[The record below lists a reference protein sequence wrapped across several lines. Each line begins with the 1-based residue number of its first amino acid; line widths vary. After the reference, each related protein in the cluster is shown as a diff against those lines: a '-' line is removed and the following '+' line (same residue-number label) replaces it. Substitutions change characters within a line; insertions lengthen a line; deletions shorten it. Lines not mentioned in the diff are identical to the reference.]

1 MKISPLFIAMRLN
14 QWPKNAIVTAAFF
27 FAYWD
32 KMRTVP
38 LGMSELI
45 LVIGATIIFCLASSA
60 IYLMNDVLDI
70 EADKIHPVKKHR
82 PIVSGNL
89 SVKSAIAAS
98 LIILIVSMTSAFLLS
113 LNYAYVLSS
122 YIALQFLYSFFL
134 KKIALVDVMIIASG
148 FVLRAVAGAVVIK
161 NVTISPWLLICTFLL
176 ALFLGLCKRRN
187 EKVSTAEED
196 AGQQRVALDKY
207 DARLLDMLIAIT
219 SASTILSYIIYT
231 LWPETVHKFGTH
243 ALSLTIPFVI
253 FGIFRY
259 LDLVYRHEKGDRPEK
274 ILLTDIPLLVN
285 ILLYGTVALAVFR
298 YL

>member
-1 MKISPLFIAMRLN
+1 MKISPLLIAMRLN

-38 LGMSELI
+38 LGINELI
-45 LVIGATIIFCLASSA
+45 QVVGATVIFCITSSA

-70 EADKIHPVKKHR
+70 EADKIHPVKKYR
-82 PIVSGNL
+82 PIASG
-89 SVKSAIAAS
+89 SFSARSAVATS
-98 LIILIVSMTSAFLLS
+98 LILLIVSVTSALLLS
-113 LNYAYVLSS
+113 LYYAYILIS
-122 YIALQFLYSFFL
+122 YIVLQVLYSFFL

-148 FVLRAVAGAVVIK
+148 FVLRAVAGAVVIR

-187 EKVSTAEED
+187 EKVSTAEVD
-196 AGQQRVALDKY
+196 AGQQRVALDNY
-207 DARLLDMLIAIT
+207 DARLLDLLIAIT

-274 ILLTDIPLLVN
+274 ILLTDIPLLAD
-285 ILLYGTVALAVFR
+285 IILYGIVALAVFR